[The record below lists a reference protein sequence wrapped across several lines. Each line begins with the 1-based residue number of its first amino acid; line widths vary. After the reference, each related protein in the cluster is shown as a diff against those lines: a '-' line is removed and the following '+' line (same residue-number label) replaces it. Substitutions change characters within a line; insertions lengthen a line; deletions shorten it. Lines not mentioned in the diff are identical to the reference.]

1 MTTVS
6 GSEPERALA
15 FLRPGFGLGG
25 RLAGA
30 AAVLLLEKV
39 FLNLFVDFA
48 SVQTA
53 QGLGAAVRVA
63 QHWGFR
69 FLTSFA
75 VSTAVFAWLRGGREL
90 RELDMAARALPALRP
105 RWLLA
110 HLVLF
115 APLVPLSASLY
126 GHATWLP
133 FGAVAALWLLLA
145 LLAAG
150 ALLAALAPMTF
161 WQKAIRALGPVWGY
175 ALFAAAGAALAM
187 GFSQGLWTGTARV
200 TFEAVYR
207 LLGALVPTLQIDPAN
222 RVIDSG
228 RFAVSIDPVCSGL
241 EGMGLML
248 AFVTVLLLLFRH
260 EYIFPRALLLIPAG
274 LLLSFA
280 LNIARIAGLVL
291 IGNAGYP
298 EVAVYG
304 FHSQA
309 GWIAF
314 NAAAAGIAVL
324 SMRSRWFSRAAADR
338 NTAVTGE
345 NPTAV
350 YLLPYLAVILAVMLS
365 RAFSGGF
372 EGAYGLRLLLAG
384 AALGYSLPRLH
395 GVDWRFSWRGG
406 LSGLGIFLVWITAA
420 RLILPVQGTPPPLAA
435 LSPVSRVLWGIGH
448 VLVSVGVIPLAEEL
462 AFRGYLMRRLQTTDF
477 ESLSPR
483 RAGTLALVASAVI
496 YGLCQGTFWLPGVIA
511 GAVLGLLYRRTGR
524 LGEVV
529 AAHVTGNAL
538 IAVAVLAGSRWQ
550 LW

>member
-1 MTTVS
+1 MFS
-6 GSEPERALA
+6 
-15 FLRPGFGLGG
+15 RPGFGLGG

-30 AAVLLLEKV
+30 AGFLLLEKV
-39 FLNLFVDFA
+39 FLNLFVDFESA
-48 SVQTA
+48 QTA
-53 QGLGAAVRVA
+53 EGLGAAVRVA

-75 VSTAVFAWLRGGREL
+75 VATAVFAYLRGGREL
-90 RELDMAARALPALRP
+90 QELDMAARALPPLRP

-133 FGAVAALWLLLA
+133 FGTVVALWLLLA
-145 LLAAG
+145 LLATA
-150 ALLAALAPMTF
+150 ALLAALAPWTL
-161 WQKAIRALGPVWGY
+161 WQKATRALGPVCGY
-175 ALFAAAGAALAM
+175 ALVAAAGAALAM
-187 GFSQGLWTGTARV
+187 GFSQGLWTGMARV

-207 LLGALVPTLQIDPAN
+207 LLDALVPTLEIDPAN

-248 AFVTVLLLLFRH
+248 AFGIVLLLLFRH

-309 GWIAF
+309 GWITF
-314 NAAAAGIAVL
+314 NAAAVGIAVV
-324 SMRSRWFSRAAADR
+324 SMRSRWFSRAAAER

-350 YLLPYLAVILAVMLS
+350 YLLPYLALILGVMLS
-365 RAFSGGF
+365 RAVSGGSA
-372 EGAYGLRLLLAG
+372 GAYGPRLLLAG

-395 GVDWRFSWRGG
+395 GVDWRCSWRGG
-406 LSGLGIFLVWITAA
+406 LAGLGIFLVWITAA
-420 RLILPVQGTPPPLAA
+420 HFILPVQGTPQPLAP
-435 LSPVSRVLWGIGH
+435 LSSVSRDLWVTGH
-448 VLVSVGVIPLAEEL
+448 MLMSVGVIPLTAEL
-462 AFRGYLMRRLQTTDF
+462 AFRG
-477 ESLSPR
+477 
-483 RAGTLALVASAVI
+483 
-496 YGLCQGTFWLPGVIA
+496 
-511 GAVLGLLYRRTGR
+511 
-524 LGEVV
+524 
-529 AAHVTGNAL
+529 
-538 IAVAVLAGSRWQ
+538 
-550 LW
+550 